1 MITNHGLGHVFNFAV
16 FSKIIQLT
24 QAQRWQIG
32 LGLVK
37 RFINKLF
44 LFICLESVFASILF
58 GTGYVAILNY

>member
-32 LGLVK
+32 LSLLK
-37 RFINKLF
+37 PFINKLF
-44 LFICLESVFASILF
+44 LFICLESVLAALILF
-58 GTGYVAILNY
+58 GTGYITVLK

>member
-32 LGLVK
+32 LSLVK

-58 GTGYVAILNY
+58 GMGYVAILNY